1 MNRFVIKMNR
11 IKLLGIVF
19 FMFAIISK
27 GFVDAVIVKANP
39 YSPFNYVKYILLIL
53 STCCFFVLKRNKMY
67 FRKECRALLFCYFL
81 IFLISVYF
89 SIYNT
94 HFTFRTFKEMFF
106 ILVPIIFAYYALN
119 ALTLKEI
126 SSIAKLS
133 VIVFACSYFI
143 EISSAFT
150 LSGAIQAIKNFSLL
164 GGQASFAYDALESS
178 AFPDAMMS
186 LFCFFTYFN
195 KGNKKWMWISYIC
208 ILLMNKRFIVLFSTM
223 LMIMVYLPYFKRIFN
238 MTVNKRLYWIPVIIF
253 TISPLIICLLTNPV
267 VESTILYK
275 YDFNLQDFW
284 MGRDKMLQYYIANHF
299 SSYGLGSTFDFRGK
313 LLELES
319 VKFYLETTLVGSFLI
334 SFTYWRIVRKNFF
347 TLILMLYIFVNMNTS
362 TSIITGAFAWVF
374 YFILIG
380 VVNRDER
387 IN

>member
-1 MNRFVIKMNR
+1 
-11 IKLLGIVF
+11 
-19 FMFAIISK
+19 
-27 GFVDAVIVKANP
+27 
-39 YSPFNYVKYILLIL
+39 
-53 STCCFFVLKRNKMY
+53 
-67 FRKECRALLFCYFL
+67 
-81 IFLISVYF
+81 
-89 SIYNT
+89 
-94 HFTFRTFKEMFF
+94 
-106 ILVPIIFAYYALN
+106 
-119 ALTLKEI
+119 
-126 SSIAKLS
+126 
-133 VIVFACSYFI
+133 
-143 EISSAFT
+143 
-150 LSGAIQAIKNFSLL
+150 
-164 GGQASFAYDALESS
+164 
-178 AFPDAMMS
+178 
-186 LFCFFTYFN
+186 
-195 KGNKKWMWISYIC
+195 
-208 ILLMNKRFIVLFSTM
+208 
-223 LMIMVYLPYFKRIFN
+223 